1 MTSVVRLVLCAAVL
15 AAGQSS
21 EKKVLAPPGP
31 APVGPYSPGI
41 AVGDFVYVSG
51 QGGRT
56 REGTLPATIEG
67 EARQTLTNVKAIVE
81 ASGLTM
87 EHVVYCQLYL
97 TDLKNLP
104 IVERVWQEF
113 FPRAPPARA
122 VLGVHRLPTDIAVEV
137 NAVAFRDLSRRTIV
151 EPGGVMAGTRLF
163 IAGSSRDGMKRTLA
177 AAGMDERNLVFV
189 NAYYTD
195 KRPALPDAVS
205 HAPVRVSALPAGQ
218 TSEFTG
224 VAAADLSTRRTVADG
239 PCVLTGDTYYCSA
252 ASASAPTLEAQVTE
266 TMRRLRQSLERG
278 GLTFA
283 NVVATNV
290 YLNNIDD
297 FARMNKIYA
306 QSFADAPPSRTTI
319 APLAPGDSTLVQISV
334 VAVK

>member
-1 MTSVVRLVLCAAVL
+1 VTSIVRLVLSAALL
-15 AAGQSS
+15 AASADP

-56 REGTLPATIEG
+56 REGTLPTTIAG
-67 EARQTLTNVKAIVE
+67 ETRQTLANVKAIVE

-87 EHVVYCQLYL
+87 EHVVFCQVYL
-97 TDLKNLP
+97 TDLANLP
-104 IVERVWQEF
+104 TVERVWQEF
-113 FPRAPPARA
+113 FPKAPPARA

-137 NAVAFRDLSRRTIV
+137 NAVAFRDLSRRKIV
-151 EPGGVMAGTRLF
+151 EPGGMMAGNRLF
-163 IAGSSRDGMKRTLA
+163 ISGSSLDGMKRTLA
-177 AAGMDERNLVFV
+177 AAAMDERNLVFL

-195 KRPALPDAVS
+195 KPPDLPEA
-205 HAPVRVSALPAGQ
+205 AARAAVRVSALPAGK

-224 VAAADLSTRRTVADG
+224 VATADLPTRRTVANG

-252 ASASAPTLEAQVTE
+252 ASASLPTLEAQVTE
-266 TMRRLRQSLERG
+266 TMRRLRGSLEAA
-278 GLTFA
+278 GLSFA

-297 FARMNKIYA
+297 FAKMNKIYA
-306 QSFADAPPSRTTI
+306 QSFTDAPPSRTTI
-319 APLAPGDSTLVQISV
+319 APLAPGNPRLVQISV

>member
-1 MTSVVRLVLCAAVL
+1 MPIVRLVLCAALL
-15 AAGQSS
+15 AAGASS

-41 AVGDFVYVSG
+41 AIGDFVYVSG

-56 REGTLPATIEG
+56 REGTLPTTVEG
-67 EARQTLTNVKAIVE
+67 ETRQTLANVKAIVE
-81 ASGLTM
+81 ASGLAM
-87 EHVVYCQLYL
+87 EHVVYCQVYL
-97 TDLKNLP
+97 TDLANLP
-104 IVERVWQEF
+104 VVERVWQEF
-113 FPRAPPARA
+113 FPKAQPARA

-137 NAVAFRDLSRRTIV
+137 NAVAFRDLSRKKIV
-151 EPGGVMAGTRLF
+151 NPGGVLAGNRLF
-163 IAGSSRDGMKRTLA
+163 ISGASLDGIKRTLA
-177 AAGMDERNLVFV
+177 AARMDERNLVFV
-189 NAYYTD
+189 NAYYTSEP
-195 KRPALPDAVS
+195 PAAPEAAARAV
-205 HAPVRVSALPAGQ
+205 VRVNALPAGK

-224 VAAADLSTRRTVADG
+224 VATADVSTRRTIANG
-239 PCVLTGDTYYCSA
+239 PCVLSGDTCYCSA
-252 ASASAPTLEAQVTE
+252 ASASLPTLEAQVTE
-266 TMRRLRQSLERG
+266 TMRRLRESLETA
-278 GLTFA
+278 GLSFA

-319 APLAPGDSTLVQISV
+319 APLAPGDSALVRISV

>member
-1 MTSVVRLVLCAAVL
+1 VTSIVRVVLCAAMLV
-15 AAGQSS
+15 AGTSA

-81 ASGLTM
+81 ASDLTM

-104 IVERVWQEF
+104 TVERVWQEF
-113 FPRAPPARA
+113 FPKAPPARA
-122 VLGVHRLPTDIAVEV
+122 VVGVHRLPTDIAVEV
-137 NAVAFRDLSRRTIV
+137 NAVAFRDLSRRKLV
-151 EPGGVMAGTRLF
+151 EPGGVLAGSRLF
-163 IAGSSRDGMKRTLA
+163 ISGSSRDGMKRTLG

-195 KRPALPDAVS
+195 KRPALPEA
-205 HAPVRVSALPAGQ
+205 AAGAALRVNALPEGQ

-224 VAAADLSTRRTVADG
+224 VATAELSTRRTVADG

-252 ASASAPTLEAQVTE
+252 ASAAAPTLEAQVTE
-266 TMRRLRQSLERG
+266 TMRRLRESLQSG

-306 QSFADAPPSRTTI
+306 HSFADAPPSRTTI
-319 APLAPGDSTLVQISV
+319 APLAPGDSALVRISV